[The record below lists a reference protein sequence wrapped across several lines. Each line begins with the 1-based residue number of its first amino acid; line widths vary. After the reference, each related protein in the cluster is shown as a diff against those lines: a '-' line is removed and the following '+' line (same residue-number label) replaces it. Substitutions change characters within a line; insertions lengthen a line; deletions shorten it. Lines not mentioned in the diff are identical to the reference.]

1 MVSTLVRMSL
11 QGYLLFL
18 RRRIDDDAF
27 KLSVAGGVTT
37 ALVLPGSANA
47 IGGQAFPIKL
57 RPTAERSPSSM
68 VLEPPYS
75 LNGSDL
81 MYTRPPR
88 WRHMKWDAF
97 TYSTVSI

>member
-1 MVSTLVRMSL
+1 MVSTLVRMVL
-11 QGYLLFL
+11 HDYLLL
-18 RRRIDDDAF
+18 LQRQIDDDAF
-27 KLSVAGGVTT
+27 KLSVAGGVTA

-75 LNGSDL
+75 LNGSDYK
-81 MYTRPPR
+81 YTGPPR
-88 WRHMKWDAF
+88 WRHMK
-97 TYSTVSI
+97 

>member
-1 MVSTLVRMSL
+1 MVSTLVRMDL
-11 QGYLLFL
+11 HDNRLLL
-18 RRRIDDDAF
+18 RWKIDDDAF
-27 KLSVAGGVTT
+27 KLSVAGGVTA

-57 RPTAERSPSSM
+57 RLTAERSPSSM

-81 MYTRPPR
+81 KYAGPPR
-88 WRHMKWDAF
+88 WRHMK
-97 TYSTVSI
+97 

>member
-1 MVSTLVRMSL
+1 MGL
-11 QGYLLFL
+11 QGHPLFS
-18 RRRIDDDAF
+18 RWRIDDDGF

-68 VLEPPYS
+68 VLEPPHS
-75 LNGSDL
+75 LNGSEIQ
-81 MYTRPPR
+81 YTGPPR
-88 WRHMKWDAF
+88 WRHMK
-97 TYSTVSI
+97 